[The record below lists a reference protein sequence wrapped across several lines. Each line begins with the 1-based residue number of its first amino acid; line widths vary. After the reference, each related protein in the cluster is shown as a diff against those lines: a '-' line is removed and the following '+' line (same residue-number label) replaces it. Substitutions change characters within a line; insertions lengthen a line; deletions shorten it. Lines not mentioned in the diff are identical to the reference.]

1 MLNGRSSSRSN
12 VNKGVPEGSILG
24 LLLFLI
30 NINDLSDDLSSKLF
44 AGVTLY
50 FSCTRYKRIYY

>member
-12 VNKGVPEGSILG
+12 VNTGVPERSILG

-44 AGVTLY
+44 AVDTSL
-50 FSCTRYKRIYY
+50 F

>member
-1 MLNGRSSSRSN
+1 MLNGWSSSRSN
-12 VNKGVPEGSILG
+12 VNTGVPEGSILG

-44 AGVTLY
+44 AGDTSL
-50 FSCTRYKRIYY
+50 F